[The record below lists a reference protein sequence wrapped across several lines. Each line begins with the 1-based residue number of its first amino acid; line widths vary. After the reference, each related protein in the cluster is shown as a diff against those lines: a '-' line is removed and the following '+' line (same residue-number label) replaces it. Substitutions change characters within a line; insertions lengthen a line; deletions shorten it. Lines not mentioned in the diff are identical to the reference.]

1 MCKGTVSYMLCDQG
15 SSERPLELIRRLWY
29 PIVSPLEEEE
39 WRPLCFMFEGHT
51 LAHEER
57 RRAPGDENSGCLA
70 ILDDEERKEGKP
82 RKLYLRG
89 LTARR
94 NSLRL
99 AREGRRTNLAEVRA
113 KPTDRLTDQM
123 TARPPSHD

>member
-1 MCKGTVSYMLCDQG
+1 
-15 SSERPLELIRRLWY
+15 
-29 PIVSPLEEEE
+29 
-39 WRPLCFMFEGHT
+39 MFEGHT

-70 ILDDEERKEGKP
+70 ILDDDDDEGERKEGKP

-123 TARPPSHD
+123 TARPPRHD